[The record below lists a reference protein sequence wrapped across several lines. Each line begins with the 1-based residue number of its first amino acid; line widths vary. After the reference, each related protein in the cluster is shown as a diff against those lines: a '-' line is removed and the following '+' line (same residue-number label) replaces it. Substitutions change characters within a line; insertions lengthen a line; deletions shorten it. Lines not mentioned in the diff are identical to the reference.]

1 MTKFLIIE
9 EPRDNRSIFYNFAVI
24 EAGSEEDAEEKYLDK
39 IDVDKKRNILN
50 VFDLN
55 SIDTDYYQYLEIE
68 AL

>member
-24 EAGSEEDAEEKYLDK
+24 EAESEEDAEEKYLDK